1 MNLFT
6 GEASRELFG
15 QTRIPEAVRAMLEEA
30 QTAQQAE
37 RREQLLWTARAAAPD
52 CLAVYYLLYKF
63 YATRRELEAAER
75 AARGG
80 LEGAARQAGLA
91 EDWRAVV
98 PGAADFTQPGPARF
112 WLFTLKALAFI
123 RLRAGASTE
132 ARSLLDKLR
141 QLDPADH
148 LGAGVVGALAEA
160 AAPSPSSQ
168 TRA

>member
-15 QTRIPEAVRAMLEEA
+15 QAGLPAAVRAMLEEA
-30 QTAQQAE
+30 QATQQAE
-37 RREQLLWTARAAAPD
+37 RRERLLWTARASAPD

-63 YATRRELEAAER
+63 YATRRDLDAAER

-80 LEGAARQAGLA
+80 LAEAARQAGLA
-91 EDWRAVV
+91 EDWRAVM

-123 RLRAGASTE
+123 RLRAAAAIE
-132 ARSLLDKLR
+132 ARSLLDKLKL
-141 QLDPADH
+141 LDPADH
-148 LGAGVVGALAEA
+148 LGAGVVDALAEGS
-160 AAPSPSSQ
+160 SPP
-168 TRA
+168 